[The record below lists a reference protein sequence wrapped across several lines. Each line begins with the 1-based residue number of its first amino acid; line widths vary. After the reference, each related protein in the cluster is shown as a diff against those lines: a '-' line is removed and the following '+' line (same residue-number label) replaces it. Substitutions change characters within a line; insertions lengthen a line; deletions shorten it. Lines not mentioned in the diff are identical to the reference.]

1 MLGIEQERQTIINDK
16 IGNNAQIRFKEL
28 VKSLE
33 NDISVIHIQESLIG
47 DIDLTFLGIEF
58 NKLRELNFQEGKI
71 TSITNCPKTLS
82 VLKCP
87 NNLLVELVNLPSDL
101 LELDIAYNYFT
112 TIDFSFTTRLEKFYG
127 SSNRLLSMNN
137 LPATLNEIY
146 VNDNALTEID
156 LFGLD
161 NLKKLHCSN
170 NRLIVLKNVPK
181 SLIDLKMENNPMLEI
196 DRKVS
201 GGSGDNTQN
210 KIKYLDALTKYMQL
224 KTRYESKK
232 IGIKEKML
240 KASEFISKKGKKQET
255 KKEIPKTKPNCV
267 NCKRPVGTLFKKT
280 DNNYTAICG
289 DVNKPCNLDIN
300 LFAGKRQDFEF
311 AFTATKQS
319 MEHTKQLLVKQK
331 MDTMFS
337 FLNEK
342 ESAIQFKKRLEEYLE
357 EQTQY
362 QNYLDFHNKFHNNM
376 NRDEL
381 IKRQTEKVYEIRG
394 RMNELIEEY
403 KKDTF
408 NKSALNTAIN
418 IHKTELIPELLSLRR
433 LKYDIVE
440 INDDILNEQEYPINS
455 FVDQISTPEV
465 IRFIMT

>member
-58 NKLRELNFQEGKI
+58 NKLREIHFQEGKI

-82 VLKCP
+82 ILKCS

-127 SSNRLLSMNN
+127 SSNHLLSMNN
-137 LPATLNEIY
+137 LPATLKEIY

-201 GGSGDNTQN
+201 GGDNTQN

-240 KASEFISKKGKKQET
+240 KASEISKKGKK
-255 KKEIPKTKPNCV
+255 EIPKTNTKPHCV

-280 DNNYTAICG
+280 VNNYTAICG
-289 DVNKPCNLDIN
+289 DVHKPCNLDIN
-300 LFAGKRQDFEF
+300 LFAGARQDFEF

-319 MEHTKQLLVKQK
+319 MEHTKQLLIKQK

-357 EQTQY
+357 EQKQY
-362 QNYLDFHNKFHNNM
+362 QDYLDFHNKFHNNM

-381 IKRQTEKVYEIRG
+381 IKRQTEKVYEIKG
-394 RMNELIEEY
+394 RFNESIEEY
-403 KKDTF
+403 KKNTL

-440 INDDILNEQEYPINS
+440 MNDDILNEQEYPINS
-455 FVDQISTPEV
+455 FIDQISQPQV
-465 IRFIMT
+465 VKFIMT